1 MRSWV
6 VLSRGTFPC
15 SLSCCCLLQKESDM
29 LRMRVRGLR
38 CHPDQVMKGA
48 KTTAQHLQHDHTF
61 YGFFTVSLPH
71 LYDFPA
77 ALCHPKRVL
86 LHGVAL
92 VAPHL

>member
-1 MRSWV
+1 
-6 VLSRGTFPC
+6 
-15 SLSCCCLLQKESDM
+15 M

-77 ALCHPKRVL
+77 ALCHPQRVPRP
-86 LHGVAL
+86 GVAL